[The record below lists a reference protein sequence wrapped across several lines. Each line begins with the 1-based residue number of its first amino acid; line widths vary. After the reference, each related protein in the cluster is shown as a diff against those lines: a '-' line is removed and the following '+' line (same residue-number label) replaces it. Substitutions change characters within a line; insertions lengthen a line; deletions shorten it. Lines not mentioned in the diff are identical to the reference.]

1 MHLFGGVHVV
11 VNTVDQII
19 RHGAAVHRSGG
30 VATGNVV
37 DNVGEAAIIIIIII
51 INIIINIYLVLAF
64 ALTVASIM
72 MMIIVII
79 IIIIIN
85 IIGIYS

>member
-37 DNVGEAAIIIIIII
+37 DNVGEAAVIII
-51 INIIINIYLVLAF
+51 IIINIYLVLAF